1 MLGLQLPGH
10 LSLHVAAA
18 KVKILIDIV
27 TALLSVDL
35 VCHVGVALHIVIVVI
50 GIIFTTLAFVPDDW
64 GLELESTSKTGLSE
78 LEQYEAD
85 TLTIARLQ
93 LVGVH
98 IDIKS
103 QVLEFNDHILTGGH
117 RVVILVPTGDLVL
130 VKSEQPRDKRDEID
144 ELLRGFA

>member
-78 LEQYEAD
+78 LEQHEAD

-93 LVGVH
+93 LVWVH
-98 IDIKS
+98 VHLQTK
-103 QVLEFNDHILTGGH
+103 VL
-117 RVVILVPTGDLVL
+117 
-130 VKSEQPRDKRDEID
+130 
-144 ELLRGFA
+144 